1 MGLKFNLNFSGK
13 NILITGGTGSLG
25 RALIK
30 RLLSMGE
37 KAPNKIIVFSRDEA
51 KQHYMRLDYLQKRE
65 ATDEIIYNN
74 FKRSVEF
81 RIGDVRD
88 IRAVTS
94 AITNVD
100 IIIHTA
106 ALKQVP
112 SCEYFPVEAINT
124 NVLGSINIVE
134 AIRSKV
140 GICHVQK
147 VVGIS
152 TDKAC
157 MPVNSYGMAKS
168 LMERV
173 FIAANLEPLG
183 TTFSLV
189 RYGNVLASRGS
200 VIPLF
205 RDQIE
210 CGGPVTITHTDM
222 TRFFFSLDDAV
233 DVIFKCL
240 KDAYPGEIVVPK
252 LPSFTMVNIAN
263 AMISRLNKSIKIK
276 VTGLRP
282 GEKLHETLISDV
294 EAPYSFDCG
303 DNYYII
309 TSMLPELAHRK
320 IDKSLTSPY
329 TSLDFILD
337 LEETLRLLERNKLL

>member
-65 ATDEIIYNN
+65 ATDEVIYNN

-88 IRAVTS
+88 LRAVTS
-94 AITNVD
+94 AISNVD

-134 AIRSKV
+134 AIKSKV
-140 GICHVQK
+140 GICRVEK

-173 FIAANLEPLG
+173 FISANLENLG
-183 TTFSLV
+183 TSFSLV

-222 TRFFFSLDDAV
+222 TRFFLSLDDAV
-233 DVIFKCL
+233 DVVFKCL

-252 LPSFTMVNIAN
+252 LPSFTMVNIAD
-263 AMISRLNKSIKIK
+263 AMISRLNKDIKIK

-294 EAPYSFDCG
+294 EAPNSFDNG

-309 TSMLPELAHRK
+309 TPMLPELAHRT

-329 TSLDFILD
+329 TSIDFILD
-337 LEETLRLLERNKLL
+337 LEETLKLLERNNLL

>member
-1 MGLKFNLNFSGK
+1 MKLEDGLDFSDK
-13 NILITGGTGSLG
+13 RILITGGTGSLG
-25 RALIK
+25 RALVK
-30 RLLSMGE
+30 RLLSMGD
-37 KAPNKIIVFSRDEA
+37 KSPSKIIIFSRDEA

-88 IRAVTS
+88 FRAVTS
-94 AITNVD
+94 AISNVHT
-100 IIIHTA
+100 IIHAA
-106 ALKQVP
+106 ALKQIP
-112 SCEYFPVEAINT
+112 SCEYFPIEAINT

-134 AIRSKV
+134 AIRSKGSSHCV
-140 GICHVQK
+140 RK
-147 VVGIS
+147 VIGIS

-173 FIAANLEPLG
+173 FVSANIDHLG
-183 TTFSLV
+183 ASFSLV

-205 RDQIE
+205 KDQINN
-210 CGGPVTITHTDM
+210 GGPVTITHRDM

-233 DVIFKCL
+233 DVVFKCY
-240 KDAYPGEIVVPK
+240 KSAHPGEIVVPK
-252 LPSFTMVNIAN
+252 LPSFTIMNIAS
-263 AMISRLNKSIKIK
+263 ALILRLNKNINIK

-294 EAPYSFDCG
+294 EAPISFDMG
-303 DNYYII
+303 DRYYII
-309 TSMLPELAHRK
+309 TPMLPELQSRTVTNCL
-320 IDKSLTSPY
+320 DSSY
-329 TSLDFILD
+329 TSKDFVLD
-337 LEETLRLLERNKLL
+337 LEETLKLLERNGIT

>member
-65 ATDEIIYNN
+65 ATDEVIYNN

-88 IRAVTS
+88 LRAVIS

-134 AIRSKV
+134 AIKSKV
-140 GICHVQK
+140 GICHVEK
-147 VVGIS
+147 VIGIS

-168 LMERV
+168 LMERI
-173 FIAANLEPLG
+173 FISANLDHLG
-183 TTFSLV
+183 TSFSLV

-210 CGGPVTITHTDM
+210 CGGPVTITHKDM

-233 DVIFKCL
+233 DVVFKGL
-240 KDAYPGEIVVPK
+240 KDAYPGEIVIPK
-252 LPSFTMVNIAN
+252 LPSFTMMNIAD
-263 AMISRLNKSIKIK
+263 AMVLRLNENIKIE

-294 EAPYSFDCG
+294 EAPISFDAG

-309 TSMLPELAHRK
+309 TPMLPELSHRT
-320 IDKSLTSPY
+320 IDKCLTSPH
-329 TSLDFILD
+329 TSKDFVLG
-337 LEETLRLLERNKLL
+337 LEDTLKLLERNNLL